1 MMTEIPWK
9 ESSSST
15 HLTWEKTWS
24 ADNFRICPVFCQS
37 VVFQTLQVCGPIAA
51 VAGFFK
57 DTFEEL
63 NYIKMKYKNILISS
77 HGDVLLMVVDLKKH
91 RKREHVDLI
100 CKQLLQTQKVR
111 TKSEDPKDPSESGI
125 ESGTESDLER
135 KSNPDDAKSEAIE
148 IKSIGSC
155 DDAKEKLIATVA
167 ENIKRLL

>member
-1 MMTEIPWK
+1 M
-9 ESSSST
+9 
-15 HLTWEKTWS
+15 
-24 ADNFRICPVFCQS
+24 
-37 VVFQTLQVCGPIAA
+37 
-51 VAGFFK
+51 AGFFK

-77 HGDVLLMVVDLKKH
+77 HGDILLMVVDLKKH

-135 KSNPDDAKSEAIE
+135 KSNPDDAKSEAVD
-148 IKSIGSC
+148 IKSSVSC

>member
-1 MMTEIPWK
+1 MTEIPWK

-24 ADNFRICPVFCQS
+24 AHNFRICPAFCQS

-100 CKQLLQTQKVR
+100 CKQLLQTIVR
-111 TKSEDPKDPSESGI
+111 TKSEDHKDPSESGI

>member
-1 MMTEIPWK
+1 M
-9 ESSSST
+9 
-15 HLTWEKTWS
+15 
-24 ADNFRICPVFCQS
+24 FCQS
-37 VVFQTLQVCGPIAA
+37 FFFQTLQVCGPIAA

-77 HGDVLLMVVDLKKH
+77 HGDILLMVVDLKKH

-100 CKQLLQTQKVR
+100 CKQLLQTKVGD
-111 TKSEDPKDPSESGI
+111 KSEDHKDPSESGI

-135 KSNPDDAKSEAIE
+135 KSNPDDAKSESVD
-148 IKSIGSC
+148 IKRSGSC

>member
-1 MMTEIPWK
+1 MTIEIPWK

-15 HLTWEKTWS
+15 QLTWEKTWS
-24 ADNFRICPVFCQS
+24 AHNFRICPAFCQS

-77 HGDVLLMVVDLKKH
+77 HGDILLMVVDLKKH

-100 CKQLLQTQKVR
+100 CQQLLQTQKVR
-111 TKSEDPKDPSESGI
+111 TKSEDNKDPSESGI

-135 KSNPDDAKSEAIE
+135 KSNPDDAKSEAVD
-148 IKSIGSC
+148 IKRSGSC

>member
-1 MMTEIPWK
+1 M
-9 ESSSST
+9 
-15 HLTWEKTWS
+15 
-24 ADNFRICPVFCQS
+24 FCQS

-77 HGDVLLMVVDLKKH
+77 HGDILLMVVDLKKH

-100 CKQLLQTQKVR
+100 CKQLLQTIVR
-111 TKSEDPKDPSESGI
+111 TKSEDHKDPSESGI

-135 KSNPDDAKSEAIE
+135 KSNPDDAKGEAVD

-155 DDAKEKLIATVA
+155 DDAKEKLIATEA

>member
-1 MMTEIPWK
+1 MTIEIPWK

-15 HLTWEKTWS
+15 QLTWERTWS
-24 ADNFRICPVFCQS
+24 AHNFRICPVFCQS
-37 VVFQTLQVCGPIAA
+37 VFFQTLQVCGPIAA

-100 CKQLLQTQKVR
+100 CKQLLQTIVR
-111 TKSEDPKDPSESGI
+111 TKSEDHKDPSESGI

-135 KSNPDDAKSEAIE
+135 KSNPDDAKSEAVD
-148 IKSIGSC
+148 IKSSISC
-155 DDAKEKLIATVA
+155 RDAKEKLIATVA

>member
-1 MMTEIPWK
+1 MTIEIPWK

-24 ADNFRICPVFCQS
+24 AHNFRICPVFCQS
-37 VVFQTLQVCGPIAA
+37 LVFQTLQVCGPIAA

-77 HGDVLLMVVDLKKH
+77 HGDILLMVVDLKKH

-100 CKQLLQTQKVR
+100 CQQLLQTQKVR

-135 KSNPDDAKSEAIE
+135 KSNPDDAKSEAVD
-148 IKSIGSC
+148 IKITGSC

>member
-1 MMTEIPWK
+1 M
-9 ESSSST
+9 
-15 HLTWEKTWS
+15 
-24 ADNFRICPVFCQS
+24 
-37 VVFQTLQVCGPIAA
+37 
-51 VAGFFK
+51 AGFFK

-77 HGDVLLMVVDLKKH
+77 HGDILLMVVDLKKH

-100 CKQLLQTQKVR
+100 CKQLLQTLVG

-125 ESGTESDLER
+125 ESGTESGTESDLER
-135 KSNPDDAKSEAIE
+135 KSNPDDAKSEAVD
-148 IKSIGSC
+148 IKSSGSC